1 MNWLEPFFLWLLLL
15 WHTTN
20 RIGQQQKQSETGKNA
35 KFNIKICK
43 IHAHFLNT
51 LACIFIGKQLAHVC
65 ILPTK
70 MVKLFSFAM
79 SPHPIR
85 IYNWIDFGNGTWNA
99 NTHFDWMLMLVA
111 WPWTFS
117 HSKCVFFALS
127 VQIREMLFEFM
138 KPRISQVSTHS
149 LQMNVPTF
157 LISCANVSHNTIK
170 PDTLTLSLHVSLRDS
185 SCSTSRRDPSRW
197 SDRKFSSVFLLSP
210 FMLLLMLN
218 IVKSLYVTIKY

>member
-85 IYNWIDFGNGTWNA
+85 IYNWIDFGNGTWCLVLEMR
-99 NTHFDWMLMLVA
+99 THISIEFWCWLLGREHFHIRNVCFPLCPYKLERCYLNLWNREFRKCPHTVFKWM
-111 WPWTFS
+111 
-117 HSKCVFFALS
+117 CRLS
-127 VQIREMLFEFM
+127 
-138 KPRISQVSTHS
+138 
-149 LQMNVPTF
+149 
-157 LISCANVSHNTIK
+157 
-170 PDTLTLSLHVSLRDS
+170 
-185 SCSTSRRDPSRW
+185 
-197 SDRKFSSVFLLSP
+197 
-210 FMLLLMLN
+210 
-218 IVKSLYVTIKY
+218 